1 MQDWDTSVRVDVG
14 FSEIDLNA
22 ALGGRVHVQ
31 VGVRALVST
40 GNAFW

>member
-1 MQDWDTSVRVDVG
+1 MG
-14 FSEIDLNA
+14 FSEIDLKA
-22 ALGGRVHVQ
+22 ALEDRVHVQ